1 MAGLTAGASERRVP
15 GTGQADGVRPSVTRR
30 GLARGP
36 APPRERR
43 GPGLPA
49 AVLGAVLCLAAALT
63 AGCGSGLRSD
73 LPRTVDGDGRAGGT
87 AVWGIPPG
95 AYPAQ
100 RLYRMEAETARDR
113 ATFRAVLRIERPDR
127 YRLTLSDRLGRT
139 LFTLDAGPDSGWLL
153 DHRARRACPLAEV
166 RALGDVP
173 LGPLPPEALPAVL
186 LGRVPAAPAGPVA
199 VEAAGRLSY
208 RDVRGWRWSVRFEE
222 VRAPA
227 GDGTGGRRVLGW
239 TVRRRGRSILWWR
252 RDGAEGLLSDRE
264 RGLQLRWHEV
274 AREPLAETLPA
285 PEVPSRFERGV
296 CGERSP
302 GLVES
307 DREGPSRSG
316 TDGGS
321 ATGPPAPR
329 RFDSLRPPL

>member
-1 MAGLTAGASERRVP
+1 M
-15 GTGQADGVRPSVTRR
+15 
-30 GLARGP
+30 
-36 APPRERR
+36 
-43 GPGLPA
+43 
-49 AVLGAVLCLAAALT
+49 
-63 AGCGSGLRSD
+63 AGCGTGLRSS
-73 LPRTVDGDGRAGGT
+73 PRTVGGDGSVAGS

-100 RLYRMEAETARDR
+100 RLYRMDAETTRDR
-113 ATFRAVLRIERPDR
+113 ATLRAVLRIERPDR

-166 RALGDVP
+166 EALRDVP
-173 LGPLPPEALPAVL
+173 LGPLAPEALPSVL
-186 LGRVPAAPAGPVA
+186 LGRVPAVPTGPVT
-199 VEAAGRLSY
+199 VEATGRLSY

-222 VRAPA
+222 VPAPT

-239 TVRRRGRSILWWR
+239 TARRRGRSILWWR

-274 AREPLAETLPA
+274 AREPLAEKLP
-285 PEVPSRFERGV
+285 PPGVPSGFERGV
-296 CGERSP
+296 CGARSP
-302 GLVES
+302 GFLEG
-307 DREGPSRSG
+307 DRDGSGGSGTDG

-321 ATGPPAPR
+321 ASGPPERR